1 MSENL
6 PTEGKRVSSLL
17 RWLLF
22 IYTFVL
28 GIYLGG
34 AIFETVVIVPMW
46 SASADAARYFN
57 QNPLSIFNTGNF
69 FFIVAPL
76 STLLSIVTFIAGW
89 RTANPVRF
97 WLRLAII
104 PFLIIFLTTAFYFV
118 PEQLA
123 IKGTEAQNL
132 SDAEITARVSRWV
145 MLNWIRF
152 SLAFPIWGM
161 TLYALGLAYRQL
173 AKTND

>member
-6 PTEGKRVSSLL
+6 SSEGQKVSSLF

-22 IYTFVL
+22 IYAFVL

-34 AIFETVVIVPMW
+34 AIFESVVIVPMW
-46 SASADAARYFN
+46 SASPDAARYFN
-57 QNPLSIFNTGNF
+57 QNPLSVFNTGNF
-69 FFIVAPL
+69 FFIIAPL
-76 STLLSIVTFIAGW
+76 STLLSIVTLIAGW
-89 RTANPVRF
+89 RAAQPVRF

-123 IKGTEAQNL
+123 IKGAPAQNL
-132 SDAEITARVSRWV
+132 SDAELSARASRWV

-152 SLAFPIWGM
+152 LLAFPILGA
-161 TLYALGLAYRQL
+161 TLHALGLTYRQS

>member
-6 PTEGKRVSSLL
+6 SSEGKSVSSLL

-22 IYTFVL
+22 IYVFVL

-34 AIFETVVIVPMW
+34 AIFETVVIVPIW

-76 STLLSIVTFIAGW
+76 STLLSVITLITGW
-89 RTANPVRF
+89 RTAQPVRF

-123 IKGTEAQNL
+123 IKGTPAQNL
-132 SDAEITARVSRWV
+132 SDAELTLRASRWV

-152 SLAFPIWGM
+152 LVSFPMWGA
-161 TLYALGLAYRQL
+161 TLHALGLAYRQS

>member
-6 PTEGKRVSSLL
+6 SSEGKKVSSLL

-22 IYTFVL
+22 IYVFIL

-34 AIFETVVIVPMW
+34 AIFETIVIVPMW
-46 SASADAARYFN
+46 SQSADAARYFN
-57 QNPLSIFNTGNF
+57 QNPLSVFNTGNF
-69 FFIVAPL
+69 FFIAAPL
-76 STLLSIVTFIAGW
+76 SLLLSIVTLIAGW
-89 RTANPVRF
+89 RTEKSVRF

-104 PFLIIFLTTAFYFV
+104 PFLITFLVTSFYFV

-123 IKGTEAQNL
+123 IKGAAAQSL
-132 SDAEITARVSRWV
+132 SDAELTARASRWV

-152 SLAFPIWGM
+152 SLAFPMWGA
-161 TLYALGLAYRQL
+161 TLHALGLAYRH
-173 AKTND
+173 

>member
-1 MSENL
+1 MGENL
-6 PTEGKRVSSLL
+6 LLEEKRVSTLL

-22 IYTFVL
+22 IYAFVL

-34 AIFETVVIVPMW
+34 GIFETVVIVPMW

-57 QNPLSIFNTGNF
+57 QNPLSAFNTGNF

-76 STLLSIVTFIAGW
+76 STLLSIVTLIAGW
-89 RTANPVRF
+89 HTEQPVRF
-97 WLRLAII
+97 WVRLAII

-123 IKGTEAQNL
+123 IKGAPAQSL
-132 SDAEITARVSRWV
+132 SDAELTARASRWV

-152 SLAFPIWGM
+152 SLAFSIWGA
-161 TLYALGLAYRQL
+161 TLLALGLAYRQS
-173 AKTND
+173 AKTNE